1 MTPPFGIE
9 GAEQLALI
17 GNNASGKTR
26 LSEAFLAS
34 CPFPAAMIRFRD
46 SYADM
51 EGTYY
56 LQKRW
61 NTQEIEEYTPTVR
74 QILERT
80 VASAGARDRWRLSP
94 DRVASARAE
103 REALLSRLTARFG
116 WDSLADEYVISLSS
130 GETRKLQLTTAL
142 LDLPRVLVLDNPF
155 IGLDAD
161 TRAMLGGLLAELA
174 ESLKLNWV
182 LLLTHPEQIP
192 AFITHVIPVRDGVAG
207 EKVPAAAFRALPANE
222 ALPDDT
228 LFPEPE
234 ARVLSFPVRDL
245 SAVPFYPSGP
255 SPEIV
260 RCEDV
265 SIRYGARTILSHLDW
280 VVREGECWALRGAN
294 GSGKSTLLSLVCADN
309 PQAYACRIALFGH
322 PRGSGESI
330 WEIKR
335 HIGYVSPEMHRA
347 YQKNIPALD
356 IVASGLFDT
365 VGLCLHPSEE
375 QYALSR
381 EWMSVFG
388 IAHLAERPYLQ
399 LSSGE
404 QRLCLLARAFVK
416 DPELLILDEP
426 MHGLDPVHCR
436 QVRRIIETF
445 VRRPHKTLL
454 FVTHYDE
461 ELPACVGHTLRLQ
474 RQG

>member
-1 MTPPFGIE
+1 
-9 GAEQLALI
+9 
-17 GNNASGKTR
+17 
-26 LSEAFLAS
+26 
-34 CPFPAAMIRFRD
+34 MIRFRD
-46 SYADM
+46 SYADL

-61 NTQEIEEYTPTVR
+61 NTIEIEEETPTVR
-74 QILERT
+74 QILDKAMET
-80 VASAGARDRWRLSP
+80 AEAKDSWTLSKEQVQAS
-94 DRVASARAE
+94 RAV
-103 REALLSRLTARFG
+103 REALLSRLTVRFG
-116 WDSLADEYVISLSS
+116 LDRLLDEYVISLSS

-142 LDLPRVLVLDNPF
+142 LGLPRVLILDNPF
-155 IGLDAD
+155 LGLDAG
-161 TRAMLGGLLAELA
+161 TRAMLSTLLGDLAEQL
-174 ESLKLNWV
+174 SLSLV
-182 LLLTHPEQIP
+182 LLLSHPEQIP
-192 AFITHVIPVRDGVAG
+192 SFVTHVLPVEGGKAG
-207 EKVPAAAFRALPANE
+207 EKIPVAEFRSAPLPE
-222 ALPDDT
+222 LSFSDM
-228 LFPEPE
+228 E
-234 ARVLSFPVRDL
+234 ARIGAIPHRDL
-245 SAVPFYPSGP
+245 SKVSFYPSGP

-260 RCEDV
+260 RCDKV
-265 SIRYGARTILSHLDW
+265 TIRYGSRMILDRLDW
-280 VVREGECWALRGAN
+280 VVREGEHWAIRGEN

-347 YQKNIPALD
+347 YRENLPALH

-365 VGLCLHPSEE
+365 VGLCLHPNAE
-375 QYALSR
+375 QLSLSR

-388 IAHLAERPYLQ
+388 IEDLAERPYLR

-426 MHGLDPVHCR
+426 MHGLDPEHGRLALRV
-436 QVRRIIETF
+436 IEAF

-454 FVTHYDE
+454 YVTHYDA
-461 ELPACVGHTLRLQ
+461 ELPPCIDHTLILQ
-474 RQG
+474 RQA